1 MENSNEPE
9 IPNEN
14 LVLSN
19 EANQLKKQKSL
30 KNKAQ
35 QLDNKIVNTISELLK
50 NMCKENNSVE
60 VNNTNILYNKK
71 IILFMLKKIPSI
83 SIKDFLFRLLK
94 YSKISDSTLVYI
106 LIYIDRL
113 CHKYKIKL
121 NYYNIYKLILASMVV
136 AIKLNEDEFY
146 SSEFYAKLGGIS
158 KIELNNLE
166 YEFTTMI
173 NFNLFVKEELFYKYY
188 DLLINYDME

>member
-50 NMCKENNSVE
+50 NMCKENNSLE

>member
-60 VNNTNILYNKK
+60 VNNTIYVKK
-71 IILFMLKKIPSI
+71 NS
-83 SIKDFLFRLLK
+83 
-94 YSKISDSTLVYI
+94 
-106 LIYIDRL
+106 
-113 CHKYKIKL
+113 
-121 NYYNIYKLILASMVV
+121 
-136 AIKLNEDEFY
+136 FY
-146 SSEFYAKLGGIS
+146 
-158 KIELNNLE
+158 
-166 YEFTTMI
+166 
-173 NFNLFVKEELFYKYY
+173 FN
-188 DLLINYDME
+188 